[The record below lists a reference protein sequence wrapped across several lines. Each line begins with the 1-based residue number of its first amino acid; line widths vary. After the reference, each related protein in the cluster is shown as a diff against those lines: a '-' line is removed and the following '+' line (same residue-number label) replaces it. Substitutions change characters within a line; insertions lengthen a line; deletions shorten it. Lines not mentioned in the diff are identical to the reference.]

1 MPVLRN
7 NLPLALKNQR
17 MDVVRPL
24 THLQWCFYPLN
35 KNFFTMN
42 NNSALETLAAFA
54 IAFAAGAAATAAL
67 SVYSKFIN
75 RASPYIK

>member
-1 MPVLRN
+1 MN
-7 NLPLALKNQR
+7 
-17 MDVVRPL
+17 
-24 THLQWCFYPLN
+24 
-35 KNFFTMN
+35 N

-75 RASPYIK
+75 RASPYIKP